1 MKKCAQPG
9 RAYWPNTL
17 DVCTN
22 KFGHSKDL
30 LVLIAADWEFSS
42 EDSKLLGYGRNTAML
57 QKCSCMQVL
66 SDGNI
71 DNHLETAPNS
81 VAKGH
86 LDEISVSVSFSK
98 VT

>member
-1 MKKCAQPG
+1 MLSQGGHTGLIHLMCAPTSLVI
-9 RAYWPNTL
+9 P
-17 DVCTN
+17 
-22 KFGHSKDL
+22 KIF

-42 EDSKLLGYGRNTAML
+42 EDSKLVGYGRNTAIL

-71 DNHLETAPNS
+71 DTYLETAPNS